1 LPQGQAA
8 QDSIA
13 DSRDF
18 AYYQLG
24 VLYKEKFKR
33 QDLAIN
39 RFETLLTYEPE
50 EKLLLPALYN
60 LYLMGRDGFTVA
72 GNESA
77 IAKANQYKS
86 TIISQYPETRYAQI
100 LQNPESALNT
110 AGSPEGVYNGIFK
123 QYQQEN
129 YAAVIA
135 QTEEQIIR
143 YNGDPIV
150 PKLELLK
157 TYASGRLYGFKAYKE
172 GLDFVALNYP
182 GSEVGKEAA
191 LLSED
196 AEKLQIPETFA
207 PEENST
213 SFKLL
218 YKVAAADISI
228 QQQAAAHLKENLN
241 AAGAQLTYSIDVYS
255 PETSL
260 VVIHGLNSKQQ
271 AQQVETYLADSTNKF
286 TELKTAI
293 TIATDNYKIIQ
304 VYKSLE
310 DYQSQAQ

>member
-1 LPQGQAA
+1 L
-8 QDSIA
+8 
-13 DSRDF
+13 
-18 AYYQLG
+18 
-24 VLYKEKFKR
+24 
-33 QDLAIN
+33 
-39 RFETLLTYEPE
+39 
-50 EKLLLPALYN
+50 
-60 LYLMGRDGFTVA
+60 GRDRSDG
-72 GNESA
+72 SSDL
-77 IAKANQYKS
+77 AKANQYKS
-86 TIISQYPETRYAQI
+86 AIISQYPETRYAQI
-100 LQNPESALNT
+100 LQNPESALDT
-110 AGSPEGVYNGIFK
+110 TGSPEGIYNGIFK
-123 QYQQEN
+123 QYEQEN
-129 YAAVIA
+129 YATVIA

-157 TYASGRLYGFKAYKE
+157 AYASGRLYGFKAYKE

-182 GSEVGKEAA
+182 GSEVGQEAA
-191 LLSED
+191 LLAED
-196 AEKLQIPETFA
+196 AEKLQIPEVFA
-207 PEENST
+207 PEENLS

-218 YKVAAADISI
+218 YKVAATDRTF
-228 QQQAAAHLKENLN
+228 QEQVAAQLKEKLS

-271 AQQVETYLADSTNKF
+271 AQQVATSLAVSTNKIAV
-286 TELKTAI
+286 LNTAI